1 MQNPMFGKKTS
12 NLLWLIA
19 LIAGTLATGS
29 AQATVKDSDAD
40 GLTDQAEVDTYH
52 TDPHN
57 ADTDGDAF
65 SDTDEVLAHSN
76 PLEAQSVPERPLL
89 QAEDET
95 PLPWNI
101 FWMGSLGGL
110 ALIVL
115 YTVVAIVRKKKTP
128 EAILPEKTPSAPG
141 EPQ

>member
-1 MQNPMFGKKTS
+1 MFGKKT
-12 NLLWLIA
+12 NKLFWLMTF
-19 LIAGTLATGS
+19 IAGTLATGS
-29 AQATVKDSDAD
+29 AQAAVKDSDAD
-40 GLTDQAEVDTYH
+40 GLTDQAETDTYH

-57 ADTDGDAF
+57 ADTDGDNF

-76 PLEAQSVPERPLL
+76 PLEAQSIPERPLL
-89 QAEDET
+89 QTEDEA

-101 FWMGSLGGL
+101 VWISSLGGL

-128 EAILPEKTPSAPG
+128 ETALTENIPTTPEKI
-141 EPQ
+141 Q

>member
-1 MQNPMFGKKTS
+1 MFGKKT
-12 NLLWLIA
+12 NRALPLIA
-19 LIAGTLATGS
+19 LIAGMVFTTGS
-29 AQATVKDSDAD
+29 VQAAVKDSDAD
-40 GLTDQAEVDTYH
+40 GLTDQAETDTYH

-57 ADTDGDAF
+57 ADTDGDNF

-76 PLEAQSVPERPLL
+76 PLEAQSIPKRALSET
-89 QAEDET
+89 ENET

-101 FWMGSLGGL
+101 VWISSLGGL

-128 EAILPEKTPSAPG
+128 ETVPTENIPTTPEKI
-141 EPQ
+141 Q